1 MDVHRRAWASA
12 SSFWSRASSWVS
24 GRGNLRRRGRRDL
37 LDGGVLLAEKIKETF
52 SQRLAELEHAL

>member
-1 MDVHRRAWASA
+1 MGFGKLLLEPGELLGFRQGD
-12 SSFWSRASSWVS
+12 
-24 GRGNLRRRGRRDL
+24 LRRRGRRDL